1 MAKRKMNKS
10 YIMLVG
16 ILILTMMV
24 VAGCGSNSNTAST
37 NSPTPS
43 TENAPT
49 GSPNS
54 TDSSSA
60 AADTKDFVTLTWY
73 MPPPLDPR
81 PNEEKVMKYLNGI
94 LKEKI
99 NANLVFKFVDWS
111 TYAQKIKVSSAA
123 GEEFDIFSDF
133 DSIGFSQNVASGI
146 ALELDD
152 LLNKYGKDI
161 IKKNPDK
168 AWQAVTSN
176 GKKYGIANPSAW
188 VETPNFAFRKDIV
201 DKYKIDYA
209 SIHNFKDLEPILKM
223 LKEKEPDLIPYLGT
237 FPLAQTFDKVTPMVG
252 YDTTD
257 GKWKSMLDS
266 QAWLDKTRVQKD
278 WYDKG
283 YIPKKV
289 IEGTDSIAEFKT
301 GRYAITSYGI
311 YDASFEKISTDYAT
325 PMVASQLDYK
335 NLVTGSS
342 IRGAIN
348 YISSTSKQPER
359 AMMLLNLLYSDK
371 ELFNQFAYGIEGED
385 WDYVSGKGTDNPT
398 VKTKDQMGWA
408 IWHPW
413 IGSLWDQWP
422 SNWNSQVVLDGLK
435 SAIDKAE
442 YSPYVGF
449 VFDSAPV
456 KKELATIEA
465 ITPETRPIFM
475 SKDLDGK
482 IAEYKERLNKAGLE
496 TVLAEIQKQVDAWKT
511 TSGK

>member
-10 YIMLVG
+10 YFKSLF
-16 ILILTMMV
+16 ILILTLTV
-24 VAGCGSNSNTAST
+24 VAGCSGKTNTDPTDSAAPSPENAST
-37 NSPTPS
+37 S
-43 TENAPT
+43 
-49 GSPNS
+49 SPNS

-60 AADTKDFVTLTWY
+60 GMDTKEFVTLTWY

-81 PNEEKVMKYLNGI
+81 PNEDKVMKYLNEI

-99 NANLVFKFVDWS
+99 NVNLVFKFVDWS

-133 DSIGFSQNVASGI
+133 GSIGFSQNVSSGI

-152 LLNKYGKDI
+152 LLNQYGKDI
-161 IKKNPDK
+161 IQKNPDK

-188 VETPNFAFRKDIV
+188 VETPNFAFRNDIV
-201 DKYKIDYA
+201 DKYNIDYA
-209 SIHNFKDLEPILKM
+209 SIHNFKDLEPVLKM
-223 LKEKEPDLIPYLGT
+223 LKENEPDLIPYLGV
-237 FPLAQTFDKVTPMVG
+237 FGMPQTFDKITPTIG

-257 GKWKSMLDS
+257 GKWKSLLDS
-266 QAWLDKTRVQKD
+266 KAWLDVTRIQKD
-278 WYDKG
+278 WYEKG

-289 IEGTDSIAEFKT
+289 VEGTDSVAEFKT
-301 GRYAITSYGI
+301 GRYAVTSYSI
-311 YDASFEKISTDYAT
+311 YDASFVKISTDFAT
-325 PMVASQLDYK
+325 PMVASPLDYK

-348 YISSTSKQPER
+348 YISKTSKHPER
-359 AMMLLNLLYSDK
+359 AMMLLNLLYADK
-371 ELFNQFAYGIEGED
+371 ELFNKFAYGIEGQD

-422 SNWNSQVVLDGLK
+422 SNWNSQAVLDGLK

-456 KKELATIEA
+456 KKELAQIEA
-465 ITPETRPIFM
+465 ITPETRPLFM

-482 IAEYKERLNKAGLE
+482 IAEYKDRLNKAGLE
-496 TVLAEIQKQVDAWKT
+496 TVLAEIQKQVDAWKAT
-511 TSGK
+511 GGN